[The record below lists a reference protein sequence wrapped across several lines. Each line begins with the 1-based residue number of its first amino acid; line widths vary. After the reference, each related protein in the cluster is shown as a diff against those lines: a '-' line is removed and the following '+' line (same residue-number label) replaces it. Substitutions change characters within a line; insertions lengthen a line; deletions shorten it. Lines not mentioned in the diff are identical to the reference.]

1 LVSNWKV
8 IFAAVLIFA
17 CGLVSGAL
25 LTNRHEKPVRVE
37 SLSVTNTPPPWQ
49 IQRVEFLRRIEKHL
63 NLTPQQRER
72 IEKIMHDSQE
82 RTKPLWDQISP
93 QLRDE
98 LKQLR
103 EAIRAEL
110 TPEQQ
115 KTFEKLIKP
124 RAPRRTEDEEKTR
137 KSKPRAEAPIAQ
149 TNGVPTP

>member
-1 LVSNWKV
+1 MSNWKV
-8 IFAAVLIFA
+8 IFAVAVIFA
-17 CGLVSGAL
+17 CGVVSGAL
-25 LTNRHEKPVRVE
+25 LANRHEKPVRAE
-37 SLSVTNTPPPWQ
+37 SLSVTNTPAPWQ
-49 IQRVEFLRRIEKHL
+49 IQRIEFLRRIEKHL

-93 QLRDE
+93 KLRDE
-98 LKQLR
+98 LTQVR

-124 RAPRRTEDEEKTR
+124 RAPRRSEDEEKSR
-137 KSKPRAEAPIAQ
+137 RSKPRAEAPASS
-149 TNGVPTP
+149 TNSVSTP